1 MRVVELLSD
10 LTTLRPDVCV
20 RHPIPPEAPAAIAN
34 RCSKDQ
40 KAAIALVHARPE
52 GQVPMSSSST
62 ENSDPDLKRAKDL
75 LELHAD
81 VKLAH
86 ADGTDRELIE
96 ARQAVER
103 VLRDL

>member
-10 LTTLRPDVCV
+10 LTTLRPDLCV
-20 RHPIPPEAPAAIAN
+20 RHPILLEAPTAIAN
-34 RCSKDQ
+34 TLLKDQ
-40 KAAIALVHARPE
+40 KAALALVHARPE
-52 GQVPMSSSST
+52 GHIPNSSSSADA
-62 ENSDPDLKRAKDL
+62 NDPDLKRAKDL

-103 VLRDL
+103 VLRGL